1 MKKRLSKRWI
11 HRVLSDSLEGSC
23 INMNPTKISFQ
34 MPTDPDQLDKLKN
47 TGSIKVPL
55 HYEKEAYELLC
66 KFQREGIIERSPGE
80 SPFCARVFL
89 YPSQAGKGSG

>member
-1 MKKRLSKRWI
+1 MKERLSKRSI
-11 HRVLSDSLEGSC
+11 HRVLSHSLEGSC

-55 HYEKEAYELLC
+55 HY
-66 KFQREGIIERSPGE
+66 
-80 SPFCARVFL
+80 
-89 YPSQAGKGSG
+89 